1 MKMTVVFLLRE
12 ITVMRLRPQDC
23 RIRNGGFMSESK
35 SFVLKGNICYSEDVR
50 TLRTVEQGYL
60 VCRDGRSAGVYKELP
75 ERFKDYPLED
85 WGDMLIVPGLVDL
98 HIHAPQFAFRGLG
111 MDLELLDWL
120 NTRTFPEEA
129 RYADLEYARKAYKI
143 FAESMKKSATTRT
156 CVFATIH
163 RQATELLMD
172 LMEETGV
179 KALIG
184 KVNMDR
190 NSPDYLREGSAEASE
205 DETVRWLE
213 ETGSKYRNV
222 KPILTPRFIPSC
234 TDGLMKRLGELQRKY
249 GVPVQSHLSENQGEI
264 TWVRE
269 LCPDSGF
276 YGAAYDR
283 FGLFGGNG
291 KTVMAHCVSSSEEE
305 IELIK
310 ERGVYIAHCPQ
321 SNTNLSSGI
330 APVRTYLDRGMNV
343 GLGSDVAGGSGE
355 SIFRAMAD
363 AVSVSKL
370 RWRLVDESLKPL
382 TVEEVF
388 YMGTMGGGSF
398 FGKAGSFLEG
408 YEFDALILDDESIPH
423 PQPLTLR
430 ERLERFIY
438 LSDDRQLKGKYV
450 EGKRIF

>member
-1 MKMTVVFLLRE
+1 
-12 ITVMRLRPQDC
+12 
-23 RIRNGGFMSESK
+23 MSGSK
-35 SFVLKGNICYSEDVR
+35 NFVLKGNICYSEDAH

-60 VCRDGRSAGVYKELP
+60 VCRDGKSAGVFREIP
-75 ERFKDYPLED
+75 AQFADYPLED
-85 WGDMLIVPGLVDL
+85 CGDMLIVPGLVDL

-120 NTRTFPEEA
+120 NTNTFPEESK
-129 RYADLEYARKAYKI
+129 YADLEYAEKAYRI
-143 FAESMKKSATTRT
+143 FAESMKKSATTRA

-172 LMEETGV
+172 LMEETGI

-190 NSPDYLREGSAEASE
+190 NSPDYLREADAKTSE
-205 DETVRWLE
+205 QETVRWLE
-213 ETGSKYRNV
+213 ETFSKYENV

-234 TDGLMKRLGELQRKY
+234 TDDLMERLGELQKKY
-249 GVPVQSHLSENQGEI
+249 EVPVQSHLSENQGEI
-264 TWVRE
+264 AWVKE
-269 LCPDSGF
+269 LCPDSKF
-276 YGAAYDR
+276 YGDAYDQ

-321 SNTNLSSGI
+321 SNTNLSSGV

-363 AVSVSKL
+363 AIQVSKL
-370 RWRLVDESLKPL
+370 RWRMMDGSLKPI
-382 TVEEVF
+382 TVEEAF

-398 FGKAGSFLEG
+398 FGRVGSFLEG
-408 YEFDALILDDESIPH
+408 YDFDALILDDSSLLH

-438 LSDDRQLKGKYV
+438 LSDDRHLKGKFA

>member
-1 MKMTVVFLLRE
+1 
-12 ITVMRLRPQDC
+12 
-23 RIRNGGFMSESK
+23 MSGSK
-35 SFVLKGNICYSEDVR
+35 NLILKGNICYSEDAH

-60 VCRDGRSAGVYKELP
+60 VCRDGKSAGVFREIP
-75 ERFKDYPLED
+75 AQFADYPLED
-85 WGDMLIVPGLVDL
+85 CGDMLIVPGLVDL
-98 HIHAPQFAFRGLG
+98 HIHAPQFAFRGMG

-120 NTRTFPEEA
+120 NTNTFPEESK
-129 RYADLEYARKAYKI
+129 YADLEYAEKAYRI
-143 FAESMKKSATTRT
+143 FAESMKKSATTRA

-163 RQATELLMD
+163 RQATVLLMD

-179 KALIG
+179 KALVG

-190 NSPDYLREGSAEASE
+190 NSPDYLREADAKASE
-205 DETVRWLE
+205 EETVRWLE
-213 ETGSKYRNV
+213 ETFSKYENV

-234 TDGLMKRLGELQRKY
+234 TDDLMERLGELQKKY
-249 GVPVQSHLSENQGEI
+249 EVPVQSHLSENQGEI
-264 TWVRE
+264 AWVKE
-269 LCPDSGF
+269 LCPNSEF
-276 YGAAYDR
+276 YGDAYDQ

-305 IELIK
+305 IALIK

-321 SNTNLSSGI
+321 SNTNLSSGV
-330 APVRTYLDRGMNV
+330 APVRTYLDREMNV

-363 AVSVSKL
+363 AIQVSKL
-370 RWRLVDESLKPL
+370 RWRMMDGSLKPI
-382 TVEEVF
+382 TMEEAF
-388 YMGTMGGGSF
+388 YMGTLGGGSF
-398 FGKAGSFLEG
+398 FGKVGSFLEG
-408 YEFDALILDDESIPH
+408 YDFDALILDDSSLLH

-438 LSDDRQLKGKYV
+438 LSDDRHLKGKFA